1 MKSALHAPESIQDA
15 PQRWRIVNPA
25 GGRGRPIVLHGVIAG
40 LDRLKTAL
48 GGSDA

>member
-1 MKSALHAPESIQDA
+1 MRRSVGASLTLPV
-15 PQRWRIVNPA
+15 R
-25 GGRGRPIVLHGVIAG
+25 RGRLIVLHGVIAG

>member
-1 MKSALHAPESIQDA
+1 MRRSVGASLTLPE
-15 PQRWRIVNPA
+15 R
-25 GGRGRPIVLHGVIAG
+25 RGRLIVFSVIAG